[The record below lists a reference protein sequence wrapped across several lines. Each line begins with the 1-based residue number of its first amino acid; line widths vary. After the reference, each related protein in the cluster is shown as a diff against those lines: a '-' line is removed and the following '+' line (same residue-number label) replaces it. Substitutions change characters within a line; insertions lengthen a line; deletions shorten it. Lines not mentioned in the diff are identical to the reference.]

1 MKMKKTLM
9 MLWMAVS
16 LMVSLVGC
24 SSEEMDYENPDV
36 TVFVKQLKAGTYN
49 MKNEKG
55 VVEVPH
61 FTEED
66 IPELLKYAEDLTIIP
81 SFPSVYNTNNGK
93 IRLGECMLWVIE
105 SIRQGTAPS
114 LGCRMVLANAENYEA
129 IYFLTDDEVLDAAR
143 VYLAAAPAVP
153 VRDTIKVA
161 HDGIVER
168 TPDRSALFAVQ
179 TPQVFAADLLKAA
192 LQSAIADGA
201 TITDDCSAVERL
213 GKEVHL
219 TGGSEENIKI
229 TTPVDLAI
237 AEAILQRRGE

>member
-1 MKMKKTLM
+1 MKKTLM

-81 SFPSVYNTNNGK
+81 SFPSVY
-93 IRLGECMLWVIE
+93 IR
-105 SIRQGTAPS
+105 
-114 LGCRMVLANAENYEA
+114 
-129 IYFLTDDEVLDAAR
+129 
-143 VYLAAAPAVP
+143 
-153 VRDTIKVA
+153 
-161 HDGIVER
+161 
-168 TPDRSALFAVQ
+168 
-179 TPQVFAADLLKAA
+179 
-192 LQSAIADGA
+192 
-201 TITDDCSAVERL
+201 ITVKSV
-213 GKEVHL
+213 
-219 TGGSEENIKI
+219 
-229 TTPVDLAI
+229 
-237 AEAILQRRGE
+237 

>member
-1 MKMKKTLM
+1 MKKTLM

-93 IRLGECMLWVIE
+93 IRLGGFAGCEFRSIPEAGLYAGRKRDKGDASVIE
-105 SIRQGTAPS
+105 LLDNACSGIRINKRQ
-114 LGCRMVLANAENYEA
+114 L
-129 IYFLTDDEVLDAAR
+129 
-143 VYLAAAPAVP
+143 
-153 VRDTIKVA
+153 
-161 HDGIVER
+161 
-168 TPDRSALFAVQ
+168 
-179 TPQVFAADLLKAA
+179 
-192 LQSAIADGA
+192 
-201 TITDDCSAVERL
+201 
-213 GKEVHL
+213 
-219 TGGSEENIKI
+219 
-229 TTPVDLAI
+229 
-237 AEAILQRRGE
+237 

>member
-1 MKMKKTLM
+1 MKKTLM

-114 LGCRMVLANAENYEA
+114 LGCR
-129 IYFLTDDEVLDAAR
+129 IDAAACYR
-143 VYLAAAPAVP
+143 RWWEGRKYPKTTW
-153 VRDTIKVA
+153 TI
-161 HDGIVER
+161 DPCYDE
-168 TPDRSALFAVQ
+168 PL
-179 TPQVFAADLLKAA
+179 
-192 LQSAIADGA
+192 
-201 TITDDCSAVERL
+201 C
-213 GKEVHL
+213 
-219 TGGSEENIKI
+219 GSGY
-229 TTPVDLAI
+229 
-237 AEAILQRRGE
+237 RWW

>member
-93 IRLGECMLWVIE
+93 IRLEIGRA
-105 SIRQGTAPS
+105 S
-114 LGCRMVLANAENYEA
+114 CRE
-129 IYFLTDDEVLDAAR
+129 R
-143 VYLAAAPAVP
+143 V
-153 VRDTIKVA
+153 
-161 HDGIVER
+161 
-168 TPDRSALFAVQ
+168 
-179 TPQVFAADLLKAA
+179 
-192 LQSAIADGA
+192 
-201 TITDDCSAVERL
+201 
-213 GKEVHL
+213 
-219 TGGSEENIKI
+219 
-229 TTPVDLAI
+229 
-237 AEAILQRRGE
+237 

>member
-1 MKMKKTLM
+1 MKKTLM

-93 IRLGECMLWVIE
+93 NPFR
-105 SIRQGTAPS
+105 
-114 LGCRMVLANAENYEA
+114 
-129 IYFLTDDEVLDAAR
+129 
-143 VYLAAAPAVP
+143 
-153 VRDTIKVA
+153 
-161 HDGIVER
+161 
-168 TPDRSALFAVQ
+168 
-179 TPQVFAADLLKAA
+179 
-192 LQSAIADGA
+192 
-201 TITDDCSAVERL
+201 
-213 GKEVHL
+213 
-219 TGGSEENIKI
+219 
-229 TTPVDLAI
+229 
-237 AEAILQRRGE
+237 

>member
-1 MKMKKTLM
+1 MKKTLM

-114 LGCRMVLANAENYEA
+114 LGCRMVLANAEKQ
-129 IYFLTDDEVLDAAR
+129 LKR
-143 VYLAAAPAVP
+143 VA
-153 VRDTIKVA
+153 
-161 HDGIVER
+161 ER
-168 TPDRSALFAVQ
+168 GR
-179 TPQVFAADLLKAA
+179 
-192 LQSAIADGA
+192 
-201 TITDDCSAVERL
+201 
-213 GKEVHL
+213 
-219 TGGSEENIKI
+219 
-229 TTPVDLAI
+229 
-237 AEAILQRRGE
+237 